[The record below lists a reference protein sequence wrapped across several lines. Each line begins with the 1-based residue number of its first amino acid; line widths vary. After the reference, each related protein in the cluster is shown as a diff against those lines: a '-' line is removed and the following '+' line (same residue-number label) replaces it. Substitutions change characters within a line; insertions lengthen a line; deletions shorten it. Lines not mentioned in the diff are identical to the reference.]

1 MEQPNMELIRTMLL
15 AADKAQKGL
24 ESGAASVLRGFEQ
37 RQKEFEVKKRE
48 IENDIKRGSR
58 LSKGSIPY

>member
-1 MEQPNMELIRTMLL
+1 MIQPNIEMIRTMLV

-24 ESGAASVLRGFEQ
+24 EVGAATVLRGFEQ
-37 RQKEFEVKKRE
+37 RQKEFEIKKRE